1 MKPCSISAV
10 GKYKDTLT
18 WRSIDGSTK
27 THEMP
32 WRTNQVQDAGLKI
45 VVSQL
50 IGAPS
55 MGSGSFANVLPL
67 RYMAVGSGDPT
78 WDAVSPS
85 TVSKDTAATTLLNE
99 THRFALSADD
109 FAFLDSSGIDLNP
122 QALSAR
128 FMARI
133 TLGSN
138 DANGDLREFGLVGAS
153 ATASLNTGLLF
164 NWINHPLIQKDSS
177 LVITREVDISFS
189 IYRG

>member
-1 MKPCSISAV
+1 MKTFSISAV
-10 GKYKDTLT
+10 GKYRDTLT
-18 WRSIDGSTK
+18 WRSLDGGTK
-27 THEMP
+27 SHEMP
-32 WRTNQVQDAGLKI
+32 WRTNQVQDSGLKI

-55 MGSGSFANVLPL
+55 MTSGSFSNVLPL

-85 TVSKDTAATTLLNE
+85 AVSKDTAATTLLNE

-109 FAFLDSSGIDLNP
+109 FAFLDSSGIDLDP

-133 TLGSN
+133 TLGAN

-153 ATASLNTGLLF
+153 ATSSLNTGLLF